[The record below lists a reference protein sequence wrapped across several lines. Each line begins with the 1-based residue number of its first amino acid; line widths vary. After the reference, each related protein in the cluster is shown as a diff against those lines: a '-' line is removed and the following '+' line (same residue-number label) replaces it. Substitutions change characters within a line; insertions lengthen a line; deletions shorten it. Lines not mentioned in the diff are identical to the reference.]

1 MNKSSNWKKS
11 LKEAIRDLDDLL
23 EILEIDPSDLWIN
36 PDKDSFPILV
46 PKSYLERIKKGDP
59 NDPLLLQIIPTSH
72 ENEVYPQF
80 SNDPLKEISLSN
92 NGLIKKYS
100 SRELLIT
107 TQSCPIHCR
116 YCFRKNYPYEEN
128 HFVERKLLELINDL
142 RSRNETKEII
152 LSGGVPLSLSNRKI
166 NNLIRNLETINHLTT
181 LRIHTRFPI
190 IIPERIDHE
199 LIQILKSTRLNTI
212 IVTHSNHANEI
223 DHAVHSM
230 LLSMKN
236 AGITLLNQSVLLK
249 NINDN
254 IDSLKNLS
262 YKLFNAGVLPYYIH
276 QIDRVTGSAHFM
288 VDDKIAINLIHG
300 LRQEISGY
308 LVPQLVRE
316 VPGELSKIPIT

>member
-1 MNKSSNWKKS
+1 MNKSNNWKKS
-11 LKEAIRDLDDLL
+11 LKDAIRSLDDLL
-23 EILEIDPSDLWIN
+23 AVLEIDQSDLWIS
-36 PDKDSFPILV
+36 PDKGSFPILV
-46 PKSYLERIKKGDP
+46 PKSYLGRIKKGDP
-59 NDPLLLQIIPTSH
+59 NDPLLLQVIPTSKEH
-72 ENEVYPQF
+72 QNYPEF
-80 SNDPLKEISLSN
+80 THDPLNEISLSN

-116 YCFRKNYPYEEN
+116 YCFRKNYPYEDN
-128 HFVERKLLELINDL
+128 HLTESKLLELINGL
-142 RSRNETKEII
+142 RSRTKTTEVI
-152 LSGGVPLSLSNRKI
+152 LSGGDPLSLSNRKI
-166 NNLIRNLETINHLTT
+166 NKLIKNLETIDHLTT

-190 IIPERIDHE
+190 VIPERIDHE

-212 IVTHSNHANEI
+212 VVTHSNHANEI
-223 DHAVHSM
+223 DHTVHSM

-288 VDDKIAINLIHG
+288 VDDKIAINLINE
-300 LRQEISGY
+300 LRSDSER
-308 LVPQLVRE
+308 VRE
-316 VPGELSKIPIT
+316 GAWIS